1 MGADLV
7 SIDDQAE
14 MDFVLSLSF
23 SYELFV
29 AFALKLLKA
38 DGVVEYSCCC
48 YRELSVNVSNVTV
61 LNVCEIVTALFLD

>member
-14 MDFVLSLSF
+14 MDFVLSL